1 MKLDDWQRIEKIVHW
16 TGLSVNA
23 FALNVGL
30 NRAENLYQI
39 KRGKNGISKEL
50 AELIASKYP
59 EINRVWILTGDG
71 EMLASGGERNMIP
84 FYETDALCL
93 ARQKDLPLPAGMIT
107 LPYVSSKAVAA
118 LIYGRSMDPQIPA
131 GSIVVMEAV
140 TVNDIVPGAPYAV
153 VCDRLAVVRNLRM
166 EPDGQFCRLVAANSD
181 FDEIVL
187 DLSEIR
193 NIFAIR
199 AHIHYDF

>member
-1 MKLDDWQRIEKIVHW
+1 MNLDDWQRIEKIVHW

-50 AELIASKYP
+50 AELISSKYP
-59 EINRVWILTGDG
+59 EINRVWILTGEG
-71 EMLASGGERNMIP
+71 EMLSSSGERNLIP
-84 FYETDALCL
+84 FYETDVLCL
-93 ARQKDLPLPAGMIT
+93 ARLKDFPQPAGMIS
-107 LPYVSSKAVAA
+107 LPYVSRNAMAA
-118 LIYGRSMDPQIPA
+118 ILYGRSMDPQIPA
-131 GSIVVMEAV
+131 GSIVVMETV
-140 TVNDIVPGAPYAV
+140 TVNDIVPGYPYVV
-153 VCDRLAVVRNLRM
+153 VCDKIAVVRNLRM
-166 EPDGQFCRLVAANSD
+166 EPDGQFCRLVAANTD
-181 FDEIVL
+181 FDDMVL

-199 AHIHYDF
+199 AHIHYDI